1 MIPKRTS
8 NVLWLVFA
16 CALPLISSAQTTTT
30 EPPPTILLPIPNQT
44 VTVGTPVTFNV
55 EATGLGTV
63 TFQWSFNDV
72 PIVGAT
78 ASSYIT
84 RPVQLSDAG
93 MYSVAVTNPGGTVIG
108 AASLTVNFEHD
119 STFSFSSWTASTPLP
134 TGTSQVAVAFD
145 GNRFLAVGLDGTAF
159 TSPDGTAWTPS
170 ASNGPPGQ
178 VWGELNNVINVPGQ
192 NMLIAVGNGGA
203 VVTFASGT
211 YDGTLHTSGSASVLT
226 GVADGNGEL
235 VAVGYGG
242 TAVRSDLTAAQWT
255 PGVTGT
261 LQNLNAIAYGNG
273 VFVAVGIGGTVVTSP
288 DGTKWTAGQ
297 LGSATDLY
305 GVAFGMNGFV
315 AVGNGGAVFT
325 SPDGG
330 FWIRQTNETPNLLV
344 HVGYGDGVFV
354 AVGFLGTVIT
364 SSDGGITWTVQSSGT
379 TSRLDGTA
387 LGLNKFVL
395 TGSAGIE
402 VQSTEATSSRIINLS
417 ARSSITANNILVAG
431 FVIGGTGSKQ
441 VLMRGI
447 GPALIPFG
455 VPTALEQPDLS
466 LYNGGNFEAS
476 NASWGGTATLAQ
488 AFAQVGAFPLAAN
501 SADTALLLPLAAG
514 DYTAQLSGLDGST
527 GVGLAE
533 LYDADTGTPTAQ
545 LINISARASV
555 GTGGNILIAGFVIS
569 GNTPMTVLIRGAGP
583 SLAQFGISAPLANP
597 QLALYDSGNNVIETN
612 TGWAG
617 STALASVFAQVGA
630 FNFVAGSA
638 DAAMVV
644 TLPPGAY
651 TAELSGTNAATG
663 LGLAEIYEVQ

>member
-1 MIPKRTS
+1 MIPTRSSK
-8 NVLWLVFA
+8 VLWLALA
-16 CALPLISSAQTTTT
+16 CALPLIGSAQTAT
-30 EPPPTILLPIPNQT
+30 EPLPTILLPIPNQT
-44 VTVGTPVTFNV
+44 VSVGTPVTFNV
-55 EATGLGTV
+55 EATGLSTL
-63 TFQWSFNDV
+63 TYQWSFNDV

-78 ASSYIT
+78 ASSYTT

-93 MYSVAVTNPGGTVIG
+93 IYSVAVSDTGGSVIS
-108 AASLTVNFEHD
+108 AATLTVNFEHD
-119 STFSFSSWTASTPLP
+119 PTFSFNNWTASTPLP
-134 TGTSQVAVAFD
+134 TGTSQVSVAFD
-145 GNRFLAVGLDGTAF
+145 GDRFLAVGLDGTAF

-178 VWGELNNVINVPGQ
+178 VWGELNNVINIPGH
-192 NMLIAVGNGGA
+192 NMLVAVGNGGA
-203 VVTFASGT
+203 IVTYTSGT
-211 YDGTLHTSGSASVLT
+211 YDGTLHASGSASVLT

-255 PGVTGT
+255 PAGTGT

-297 LGSATDLY
+297 LGDTTDLY
-305 GVAFGMNGFV
+305 GVAYGPEGFV
-315 AVGNGGAVFT
+315 AVGNGGFIYT
-325 SPDGG
+325 SPDGN
-330 FWIRQTNETPNLLV
+330 FWLRQAPPTSNLLV

-354 AVGFLGTVIT
+354 AVGFLGTVLT
-364 SSDGGITWTVQSSGT
+364 SPDGVTWTVQNSGT
-379 TSRLDGTA
+379 TSRLDGIA
-387 LGLNKFVL
+387 LGLNKFVV

-402 VQSTEATSSRIINLS
+402 VESTEATTSRIINLS

-441 VLMRGI
+441 VLMRGV
-447 GPALIPFG
+447 GPTLSQFG
-455 VPTALEQPDLS
+455 VTSALEQPDLS
-466 LYNGGNFEAS
+466 LYNSGTLEAS
-476 NASWGGTATLAQ
+476 NMAWGGTATLAQ
-488 AFAQVGAFPLAAN
+488 AFTQVGAFPLAAN
-501 SADTALLLPLAAG
+501 SADTALLLPLTAG
-514 DYTAQLSGLDGST
+514 DYTAQLSGVDGST

-533 LYDADTGTPTAQ
+533 LYDADTGKPTAQ

-569 GNTPMTVLIRGAGP
+569 GNTPMSVLIRGAGP
-583 SLAQFGISAPLANP
+583 SLAQFGISAPLATP

-612 TGWAG
+612 AGWAG
-617 STALASVFAQVGA
+617 SAALASVFTQVGA
-630 FNFVAGSA
+630 FNFVAGSD

-651 TAELSGTNAATG
+651 TAELSGSNGATG